1 MGMDQ
6 VVSWAL
12 ALIPVLLLTLVFTW
26 LDVFKLMSRWELLT
40 LLVVGGLVAGITY
53 PISGAFLDTLPIGFN
68 LYSRF
73 VAPWLEEA
81 LKAAVII
88 TLFRFNRIGIK
99 LDAVITGFAVG
110 AGFSVVENILYL
122 LRFENLPPQVWMVR
136 GLGTAIMH
144 GTTMAIMAAIAQEF
158 AEKNL
163 HAAARYFRFNPL
175 WFLPGFLVAVA
186 IHTIFNQ
193 FPSQPMLAMLGTLIL
208 SPVALI
214 AIFQFG
220 TKEADEWLV
229 KEEQQHRALVEVL
242 QSGTFPDTPEWR
254 KVAELGERLGP
265 DGKASIRDYVTVL
278 SQLILSGESAFLNKT
293 DENVLAHD
301 NGLNDKFDRL
311 AELQKRL
318 GKTTL
323 SALTSML
330 PFSRNDYWELKELR
344 EDVKAGRRSHKAP
357 LPDVD

>member
-1 MGMDQ
+1 M

-12 ALIPVLLLTLVFTW
+12 ALVPVLLLTLVFVW
-26 LDVFKLMSRWELLT
+26 LDVFKLMSRSEIVV
-40 LLVVGGLVAGITY
+40 LLVLGGLVAAFTY

-81 LKAAVII
+81 LKALVII

-144 GTTMAIMAAIAQEF
+144 GTTMAILAAIAQEF
-158 AEKNL
+158 AERNL
-163 HAAARYFRFNPL
+163 HAAARDFRFNPL

-193 FPSQPMLAMLGTLIL
+193 FPGEPMLAMLGTLVLAPI
-208 SPVALI
+208 ALI
-214 AIFQFG
+214 AILQFG
-220 TKEADEWLV
+220 TKEADEWLARE
-229 KEEQQHRALVEVL
+229 EEQHRLLVETL
-242 QSGTFPDTPEWR
+242 QSGRFPDTPEWR
-254 KVAELGERLGP
+254 KIADLGERLGP
-265 DGKASIRDYVTVL
+265 RGKALIRDYVTVL
-278 SQLILSGESAFLNKT
+278 SELILSGESAFLNKT
-293 DENVLAHD
+293 DEKVLAHD
-301 NGLNDKFDRL
+301 NGLNARFDRL
-311 AELQKRL
+311 AELQKQL

-323 SALTSML
+323 HALTSLL

-344 EDVKAGRRSHKAP
+344 EDVKAGRHSRKTP
-357 LPDVD
+357 LPDVN